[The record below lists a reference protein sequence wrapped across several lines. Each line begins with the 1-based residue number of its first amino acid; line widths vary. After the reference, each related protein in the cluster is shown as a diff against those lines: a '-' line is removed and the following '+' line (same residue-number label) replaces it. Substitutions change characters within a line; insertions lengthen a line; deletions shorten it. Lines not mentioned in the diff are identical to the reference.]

1 MNKEEFNEL
10 SKIYLPEEIIRK
22 YIKGEINLNES
33 QLKKVIKDEKK
44 RNKRENK

>member
-1 MNKEEFNEL
+1 MNKEEFNKL
-10 SKIYLPEEIIRK
+10 SKAYFPEEIIRK
-22 YIKGEINLNES
+22 YIKGEINLNEN

>member
-1 MNKEEFNEL
+1 MKDN
-10 SKIYLPEEIIRK
+10 IIRK

>member
-1 MNKEEFNEL
+1 MNKEEFNKL
-10 SKIYLPEEIIRK
+10 SKSYLSEEIIRK
-22 YIKGEINLNES
+22 YIKGEINLNEN